1 MNRGRNGMFP
11 EGRLE
16 GHDLSSNGGGEVM
29 QRRPKWI
36 KLRPVVKKKTKK
48 QKTVES
54 ESAPQ
59 KRSFPGPAHVQ
70 RENEQLQQ
78 QHIPAV

>member
-48 QKTVES
+48 QKTVLSQAGTVEVLDS
-54 ESAPQ
+54 ELVKTQGLLSWRD
-59 KRSFPGPAHVQ
+59 RS
-70 RENEQLQQ
+70 L
-78 QHIPAV
+78 